1 MVLNKQNETE
11 YMNLSHYVLKNSIE
25 MQINM
30 GKRKKENK
38 STGLETGNSAISNLK
53 LQNSSKLA
61 N

>member
-1 MVLNKQNETE
+1 MH
-11 YMNLSHYVLKNSIE
+11 LSHYVLKNSTE

-38 STGLETGNSAISNLK
+38 SAGFETGNSAISNLK
-53 LQNSSKLA
+53 FQNSSKLA

>member
-1 MVLNKQNETE
+1 
-11 YMNLSHYVLKNSIE
+11 MNLSHYVLKNSIE